1 MVTDSKFD
9 LDRILLVWDFKAE
22 QAKADCLELLYQI
35 YEPEDKTYT
44 GLWQRF
50 LTDLGRMFLNEF
62 KEDAHSL
69 RELLDATKEL
79 P

>member
-1 MVTDSKFD
+1 MMDSKFD

-50 LTDLGRMFLNEF
+50 VTDLGRMFLNEF
-62 KEDAHSL
+62 KEDAHGL

-79 P
+79 S

>member
-9 LDRILLVWDFKAE
+9 LDRILLAWDFKAE

-79 P
+79 S

>member
-1 MVTDSKFD
+1 MTNPQFD
-9 LDRILLVWDFKAE
+9 QNKVLLTWDFKAE

-62 KEDAHSL
+62 KEGAHSL
-69 RELLDATKEL
+69 RELIDATKEL

>member
-1 MVTDSKFD
+1 MTDSKFD

-35 YEPEDKTYT
+35 YEPEDRTYT

-79 P
+79 S

>member
-1 MVTDSKFD
+1 MMDPQFD
-9 LDRILLVWDFKAE
+9 QNKVLLAWDFKAE

-35 YEPEDKTYT
+35 YEPETKTYT

-50 LTDLGRMFLNEF
+50 VIDLGRMFLNEF
-62 KEDAHSL
+62 KEDAHGL

-79 P
+79 S